1 MRVKADGLGSG
12 GGAESLTIGRVA
24 LAAGV
29 GVETIR
35 YYQGRGLLP
44 VPKAA
49 RAFRLYPA
57 KMVDRIFFIKR
68 AQALGFSLD
77 EVRTLLDLEDGRN
90 RKAIQAVTQARLE
103 QVERKVADLERMR
116 TALTDLLRRC
126 TETGHAH
133 PCPIIATLAGSEP
146 SG

>member
-1 MRVKADGLGSG
+1 MGSDGA
-12 GGAESLTIGRVA
+12 AELMTVGRVA
-24 LAAGV
+24 QAAGV

-49 RAFRLYPA
+49 RAVRRYPA
-57 KMVDRIFFIKR
+57 AMVDRIFFIKR
-68 AQALGFSLD
+68 AQTLGFSLD

-116 TALTDLLRRC
+116 TALADLLQRC
-126 TETGHAH
+126 AQTGHAH

-146 SG
+146 PG